1 MITIKKGNH
10 TLQVSKNTYET
21 MFKIMGYTIVD
32 EKEEAKKEASSTND
46 NIQTSD
52 IEKNT
57 IIDADKTN
65 QDKELDDFCNEH
77 YKLKIENGYIRIYEL
92 DEQNNEKLLKSTEI
106 SSEYLTKS
114 RNLNASVV
122 VFNAATVLKYS
133 GSSSFKTM
141 CCKFYWLS
149 AISTHISLGLFG
161 SWNVVLF
168 FLELPKL
175 PTLYSFG
182 YGFAT

>member
-65 QDKELDDFCNEH
+65 QDKELDVF
-77 YKLKIENGYIRIYEL
+77 L
-92 DEQNNEKLLKSTEI
+92 DNISNLPDDDKKEPEINPDEILLLKRE
-106 SSEYLTKS
+106 K
-114 RNLNASVV
+114 RSVKV
-122 VFNAATVLKYS
+122 KHY
-133 GSSSFKTM
+133 
-141 CCKFYWLS
+141 CRYHC
-149 AISTHISLGLFG
+149 
-161 SWNVVLF
+161 
-168 FLELPKL
+168 
-175 PTLYSFG
+175 
-182 YGFAT
+182 

>member
-32 EKEEAKKEASSTND
+32 EKEEAKKEASSSND

-65 QDKELDDFCNEH
+65 QDKELDVF
-77 YKLKIENGYIRIYEL
+77 L
-92 DEQNNEKLLKSTEI
+92 DNISNLSDENEKELEI
-106 SSEYLTKS
+106 NPDDNKEVSDNESKDDDKKKDNSLENIL
-114 RNLNASVV
+114 
-122 VFNAATVLKYS
+122 
-133 GSSSFKTM
+133 GM
-141 CCKFYWLS
+141 LS
-149 AISTHISLGLFG
+149 NNIKDEDKKKNNRQSK
-161 SWNVVLF
+161 NK
-168 FLELPKL
+168 EEK
-175 PTLYSFG
+175 
-182 YGFAT
+182 

>member
-57 IIDADKTN
+57 VIDADKTS
-65 QDKELDDFCNEH
+65 QDKELDVFLDDISNLSDDDKKEPE
-77 YKLKIENGYIRIYEL
+77 LNPDENKEVSNNKSKD
-92 DEQNNEKLLKSTEI
+92 DEKKDNSLENILGMLSNNIKDEDKKKNNRQSKNKEEK
-106 SSEYLTKS
+106 
-114 RNLNASVV
+114 
-122 VFNAATVLKYS
+122 
-133 GSSSFKTM
+133 
-141 CCKFYWLS
+141 
-149 AISTHISLGLFG
+149 
-161 SWNVVLF
+161 
-168 FLELPKL
+168 
-175 PTLYSFG
+175 
-182 YGFAT
+182 

>member
-57 IIDADKTN
+57 IIDANKTN
-65 QDKELDDFCNEH
+65 QDKELDDFLDNISNLSDDDKKEPE
-77 YKLKIENGYIRIYEL
+77 INSDENKEASNNKSKND
-92 DEQNNEKLLKSTEI
+92 DEKKDNSLENILGMLSNNIKDEDKKKNNRQSKNKEEK
-106 SSEYLTKS
+106 
-114 RNLNASVV
+114 
-122 VFNAATVLKYS
+122 
-133 GSSSFKTM
+133 
-141 CCKFYWLS
+141 
-149 AISTHISLGLFG
+149 
-161 SWNVVLF
+161 
-168 FLELPKL
+168 
-175 PTLYSFG
+175 
-182 YGFAT
+182 

>member
-10 TLQVSKNTYET
+10 ILQVSKNTYET

-65 QDKELDDFCNEH
+65 QDKELDVFLDNISNLPDDDKKEP
-77 YKLKIENGYIRIYEL
+77 KINPDENKEASNNKSKDD
-92 DEQNNEKLLKSTEI
+92 DEKKDNSLENILGMLSNNIKDEDKKKNNRQSKNKEEK
-106 SSEYLTKS
+106 
-114 RNLNASVV
+114 
-122 VFNAATVLKYS
+122 
-133 GSSSFKTM
+133 
-141 CCKFYWLS
+141 
-149 AISTHISLGLFG
+149 
-161 SWNVVLF
+161 
-168 FLELPKL
+168 
-175 PTLYSFG
+175 
-182 YGFAT
+182 

>member
-57 IIDADKTN
+57 IITI
-65 QDKELDDFCNEH
+65 EVDDLTSKDIMFMIN
-77 YKLKIENGYIRIYEL
+77 LGKIVKKDMTQE
-92 DEQNNEKLLKSTEI
+92 
-106 SSEYLTKS
+106 
-114 RNLNASVV
+114 
-122 VFNAATVLKYS
+122 
-133 GSSSFKTM
+133 
-141 CCKFYWLS
+141 
-149 AISTHISLGLFG
+149 AISVIINNALCL
-161 SWNVVLF
+161 V
-168 FLELPKL
+168 
-175 PTLYSFG
+175 
-182 YGFAT
+182 

>member
-57 IIDADKTN
+57 IIDANKTS
-65 QDKELDDFCNEH
+65 QDKELDDFLDNISNLPDDDKKEPE
-77 YKLKIENGYIRIYEL
+77 LNPDENKEASNNKSKDD
-92 DEQNNEKLLKSTEI
+92 DEKKDNSLENILGMLSNNIKDEDKKKNNRQSKNKEEK
-106 SSEYLTKS
+106 
-114 RNLNASVV
+114 
-122 VFNAATVLKYS
+122 
-133 GSSSFKTM
+133 
-141 CCKFYWLS
+141 
-149 AISTHISLGLFG
+149 
-161 SWNVVLF
+161 
-168 FLELPKL
+168 
-175 PTLYSFG
+175 
-182 YGFAT
+182 

>member
-57 IIDADKTN
+57 VIDADKTS
-65 QDKELDDFCNEH
+65 QDKELDVFLDDISNLSVDHKKEPE
-77 YKLKIENGYIRIYEL
+77 LNPDENKEVSNNKSKDD
-92 DEQNNEKLLKSTEI
+92 DEKKDNSLENILGMLSNNIKDEDKKKNNRQSKNKEEK
-106 SSEYLTKS
+106 
-114 RNLNASVV
+114 
-122 VFNAATVLKYS
+122 
-133 GSSSFKTM
+133 
-141 CCKFYWLS
+141 
-149 AISTHISLGLFG
+149 
-161 SWNVVLF
+161 
-168 FLELPKL
+168 
-175 PTLYSFG
+175 
-182 YGFAT
+182 

>member
-65 QDKELDDFCNEH
+65 QDKELDDFLDNISNLSDDDKKEPE
-77 YKLKIENGYIRIYEL
+77 INSDENKEVSNNKSKDNDGKKDNSLENILGMLSNNIK
-92 DEQNNEKLLKSTEI
+92 DEDKKKNNRQSKNKEEK
-106 SSEYLTKS
+106 
-114 RNLNASVV
+114 
-122 VFNAATVLKYS
+122 
-133 GSSSFKTM
+133 
-141 CCKFYWLS
+141 
-149 AISTHISLGLFG
+149 
-161 SWNVVLF
+161 
-168 FLELPKL
+168 
-175 PTLYSFG
+175 
-182 YGFAT
+182 

>member
-32 EKEEAKKEASSTND
+32 EKEEAKKEASSSND

-65 QDKELDDFCNEH
+65 QDKELDDF
-77 YKLKIENGYIRIYEL
+77 L
-92 DEQNNEKLLKSTEI
+92 DNISNLSDENEKELEI
-106 SSEYLTKS
+106 NPDDNKEVSDNESKDDDKKKDNSLENIL
-114 RNLNASVV
+114 
-122 VFNAATVLKYS
+122 
-133 GSSSFKTM
+133 GM
-141 CCKFYWLS
+141 LS
-149 AISTHISLGLFG
+149 NNIKDEDKNNRQSK
-161 SWNVVLF
+161 NK
-168 FLELPKL
+168 EEK
-175 PTLYSFG
+175 
-182 YGFAT
+182 

>member
-57 IIDADKTN
+57 VVDADKTS
-65 QDKELDDFCNEH
+65 QDKELDVFLDDISNLSDDDKKEPE
-77 YKLKIENGYIRIYEL
+77 LNPDENKEVSNNKSKD
-92 DEQNNEKLLKSTEI
+92 DEKKDNSLENILGMLSNNIKDEDKKKNNRQSKNKEEK
-106 SSEYLTKS
+106 
-114 RNLNASVV
+114 
-122 VFNAATVLKYS
+122 
-133 GSSSFKTM
+133 
-141 CCKFYWLS
+141 
-149 AISTHISLGLFG
+149 
-161 SWNVVLF
+161 
-168 FLELPKL
+168 
-175 PTLYSFG
+175 
-182 YGFAT
+182 